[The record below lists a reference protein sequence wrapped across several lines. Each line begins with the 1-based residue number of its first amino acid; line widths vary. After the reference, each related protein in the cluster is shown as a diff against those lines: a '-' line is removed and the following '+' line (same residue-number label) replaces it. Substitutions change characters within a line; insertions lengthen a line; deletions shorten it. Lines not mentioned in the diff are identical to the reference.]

1 MNLPSLEAVAES
13 RRLLRALVT
22 RRDFI
27 TASGLIAAN
36 ISGLTLSGCG
46 GSSDGGG
53 PTTGNPPP
61 VVPPTTPPTTPAIP
75 DGFSAVTGTIS
86 LPAGSTLKSTDL
98 SVDVGTQVIPV
109 SASGTF
115 TAGVPTSGP
124 ALALLTD
131 ASGNGVL
138 MSMFRAGTAPTIS
151 ARTTAVSLVY
161 YATAAYAL
169 PASSM
174 AQVLTLINN
183 DPAIGALETAVANAV
198 AADPH
203 AIINNAAPLA
213 PAIKSA
219 LQTMLGS
226 AIKRDA
232 KEHASPNTS
241 PNTSANAPANAPTH
255 LTALSVPTLM
265 SIAPSA
271 EQNGVMVNQDTNTT
285 SLLVSNIK
293 RRGCKVY
300 VYQVSSL
307 VGTQTT
313 NLNPAVRE
321 TGPIDLA
328 STENLS
334 LFTALKD
341 FVTFFHGS
349 SPFQPV
355 NLPAIPLILKPSN
368 ADKTI
373 YHAIVIASTW
383 KVLAQDALEPAF
395 FHDPIYT
402 REVVTWREDAKSLFY
417 TTVFGDVLFPIFCF
431 FGGIGVISASKSVVA
446 GVVAQAAAA
455 KSATFTRILTQLEAG
470 SVSQVRA
477 GIQAIVTDAFSSDLS
492 TQFWKPLVLDVVG
505 VAEAKALK
513 AESQVLTQSRWLK
526 GSKMFQAVF
535 APLFAVGAVLEA
547 WDFGAVIY
555 DTFNSEL
562 GSLWTATLIRQKL
575 ELTPDSPRVAAGDRV
590 NFTVALPANVTG
602 NFIYE
607 WTQTSLF
614 ATLSG
619 VGEANVGTNITTT
632 KRAVDLVTTGSDAN
646 PIAVVVVGYDI
657 SKSPREEI
665 GRAGTTVTFLYPA
678 EILPSNATLAINQQ
692 QVFSV
697 LVTGQLPTDTV
708 YNWSLLGQAGTL
720 GGQTARTTNV
730 PQVTFNAASVP
741 GSATLHVDVVNG
753 AGVRFAKADAPIAVE
768 FPAVILPPNVIVGL
782 SAQQVYSVSVTGQLP
797 VGILYRW
804 TLSGQPGTLGGNT
817 TQTTTVPQVAF
828 TAGNVPGTG
837 SLHVDVVTA
846 AGVRWAKA
854 DGAVIVA
861 RAPSISITLA
871 GPWDPTKQPP
881 NGTYNYPAVGDAR
894 VSLQDEIGV
903 DQIGFV
909 YNVGTDDTI
918 GVFVAIHV
926 PTGSVVK
933 TGDTFT
939 RYANTVNT
947 TGTFEFIM
955 SNNQT
960 DADAP
965 GARQYAPAGT
975 GTLKFDDVTRLT
987 NGSWLVN
994 YSFKITSPAGATVVA
1009 VGTAKWV

>member
-1 MNLPSLEAVAES
+1 MNLPSPEAVAES

-27 TASGLIAAN
+27 TATGLIAAN
-36 ISGLTLSGCG
+36 IGGLSLTGCSS
-46 GSSDGGG
+46 SSDGGG
-53 PTTGNPPP
+53 PTGSTNPPP
-61 VVPPTTPPTTPAIP
+61 TTTPAIP
-75 DGFSAVTGTIS
+75 DGFFTVSGTIS
-86 LPAGSTLKSTDL
+86 LPAGSKLKPTDL

-109 SASGTF
+109 STSGTF

-124 ALALLTD
+124 SLALLTD
-131 ASGNGVL
+131 TSGNGVL
-138 MSMFRAGTAPTIS
+138 MSMFTASTAPTIS

-174 AQVLTLINN
+174 SQVLALINN
-183 DPAIGALETAVANAV
+183 DPAITALESAVANAV
-198 AADPH
+198 AADPQ
-203 AIINNAAPLA
+203 AIINNAAPLG
-213 PAIKSA
+213 PAIKAA

-226 AIKRDA
+226 AIRRD
-232 KEHASPNTS
+232 ASPNS
-241 PNTSANAPANAPTH
+241 PTNAPTQ
-255 LTALSVPTLM
+255 TTPYTPALSVPTLM
-265 SIAPSA
+265 SITPSA

-285 SLLVSNIK
+285 ALLVSNTK

-300 VYQVSSL
+300 VYQVSSQ
-307 VGTQTT
+307 VGTQIT
-313 NLNPAVRE
+313 NLAPAVRE

-341 FVTFFHGS
+341 FLTFFRGS

-355 NLPAIPLILKPSN
+355 NLPAIPLILKPAN
-368 ADKTI
+368 ADNTT

-383 KVLAQDALEPAF
+383 KVLAQNALEPAF
-395 FHDPIYT
+395 FQLPIYAQ
-402 REVVTWREDAKSLFY
+402 EVATWRSDAQSLFN

-470 SVSQVRA
+470 SVGQVKA
-477 GIQAIVTDAFSSDLS
+477 GIQAIVNDAFGSNLS

-555 DTFNSEL
+555 DTFNSDL
-562 GSLWTATLIRQKL
+562 GSSWTVTLIRQKL
-575 ELTPDSPRVAAGDRV
+575 ELTPENPRVAAGDRV

-602 NFIYE
+602 NFVYE
-607 WTQTSLF
+607 WSQTSLF
-614 ATLSG
+614 ATLSA

-708 YNWSLLGQAGTL
+708 YNWSLIGQAGTL
-720 GGQTARTTNV
+720 GGQTTRTTNT
-730 PQVTFNAASVP
+730 PQVTFNAANVP

-753 AGVRFAKADAPIAVE
+753 TGVRFARADAPVAVE

-782 SAQQVYSVSVTGQLP
+782 NALQVYSVSVTGQLP
-797 VGILYRW
+797 AGILYKW
-804 TLSGQPGTLGGNT
+804 TLSGQAGTLGGQT

-837 SLHVDVVTA
+837 TLHVDVVTA

-854 DGAVIVA
+854 DGPVVVA

-881 NGTYNYPAVGDAR
+881 NGTYNYPAFGDAR
-894 VSLQDEIGV
+894 VQLEDEIGV

-909 YNVGTDDTI
+909 YNVGSDNTI
-918 GVFVAIHV
+918 GVFVAIHL

-939 RYANTVNT
+939 RYANTVNSV
-947 TGTFEFIM
+947 GTFQFLM

-965 GARQYAPAGT
+965 GARQYAPTGT
-975 GTLKFDDVTRLT
+975 GTLRFDDVTRLA
-987 NGSWLVN
+987 NGAWVVN
-994 YSFKITSPAGATVVA
+994 YSFNITSPAGATVVA